1 MTTDRDDLAAA
12 VERTVKSSMKP
23 LALSWTEHNTG
34 VMDKLKSMTKS
45 TEDLGKQVTQL
56 REGQALL
63 AKELKAVAR
72 SVNDL
77 RAQVEL
83 NASRA
88 EAWAELHRLKA
99 EMKEE
104 FASRDH
110 TRRLARSLITELVAA
125 AIRDRTLASET
136 VRQAVST
143 QMLSTGE
150 YWLGPAVVAVA
161 AELLEEEELRN
172 QAWSL
177 ATAADKSRS
186 TLFLALVHSL
196 RRDEKTA
203 ARSMSRYLESLN
215 PRALGG
221 EFFHVLNA
229 LAEEE
234 LGEKALTYAK
244 ERLSRWA
251 EEIDSL
257 TDATNPTYSSQR
269 DACRRQ
275 LLAYHAPLP
284 GQDYLRLRQLAEGQ
298 WQRIEDGWKQAT
310 ACGAVA
316 THFRNRFAVVE
327 SGPRSEYD
335 HIRHAI
341 EALIKHPGPDELGY
355 LRSIRQAEL
364 VVESGGNG
372 GTAQAVSE
380 LSDPLSETIDL
391 PTLLTR
397 AAFAPEK
404 CGIGERAQR
413 LALAYA
419 GGWIIAAG
427 QSVTAQA
434 TEHRPA
440 RVQVTQ
446 VRWPNWRREIDAETP
461 EGDQADRLADDLCKH
476 IERAAERVRYDTVRL
491 GVGGVG
497 LVAALLSFPVADGVA
512 AWMFLLFGL
521 LGVVWALP
529 ELGRVP
535 RERKRISEQTR
546 EEKRRARHSLRG
558 AVEESTVLLERWNTA
573 TATGLHEL
581 QECLADLRSD
591 KHR

>member
-12 VERTVKSSMKP
+12 VERTVKSSMQP
-23 LALSWTEHNTG
+23 LALSWTAHNTG
-34 VMDKLKSMTKS
+34 VMDKLKSMTKF

-63 AKELKAVAR
+63 AKELKAVAQ

-83 NASRA
+83 NAGRA
-88 EAWAELHRLKA
+88 EAWAELHRLTA

-104 FASRDH
+104 FASRNH
-110 TRRLARSLITELVAA
+110 ARRLARSLITELVAA
-125 AIRDRTLASET
+125 AVRDRTLASET

-143 QMLSTGE
+143 QMLSNGE

-196 RRDEKTA
+196 RGDEETA

-257 TDATNPTYSSQR
+257 TDATNPAYSSQR

-284 GQDYLRLRQLAEGQ
+284 DQDYLRLRPLAEGQ

-310 ACGAVA
+310 ACGTVA
-316 THFRNRFAVVE
+316 THFRSRFAAVE

-341 EALIKHPGPDELGY
+341 EALINHPGPDELEY

-372 GTAQAVSE
+372 RAAQAASE
-380 LSDPLSETIDL
+380 LNDPLSETIDL

-427 QSVTAQA
+427 QSVAAQA

-446 VRWPNWRREIDAETP
+446 VRWPNWRCEIDAETP
-461 EGDQADRLADDLCKH
+461 EANQADRLADDLCAH
-476 IERAAERVRYDTVRL
+476 IERAAEQVRYDTVRL
-491 GVGGVG
+491 GFGGVG
-497 LVAALLSFPVADGVA
+497 LAAALLSFPVADGAV

-521 LGVVWALP
+521 LSVIWALP

-535 RERKRISEQTR
+535 RERKRISEQTQQ
-546 EEKRRARHSLRG
+546 EKRRARDSLRG

-573 TATGLHEL
+573 TAAGLREL

-591 KHR
+591 KYR